1 MWSKASARVRTST
14 AAPLSEPMRGV
25 RSPASTAVAVAAMRR
40 SGAAVR
46 AASR

>member
-1 MWSKASARVRTST
+1 MWLKDSTTVRSSV
-14 AAPLSEPMRGV
+14 AAPGSGARRGV
-25 RSPASTAVAVAAMRR
+25 RSPASTSAARSAIRR

>member
-1 MWSKASARVRTST
+1 MWSKASARMRAST
-14 AAPLSEPMRGV
+14 DAERSGPIRGV
-25 RSPASTAVAVAAMRR
+25 RSPASTALAVAAIRR